1 LKKLRNLLAKKKLIL
16 IVTIFMV
23 FSFASGVFASS
34 TVQAITAYLAGDFK
48 FTLNGESWQ
57 PRDVNGSE
65 MSPIVYQ
72 NRTYL
77 PVRAIG
83 EALGVNIGW
92 IDATRTVVIGD
103 SIDTSTIYSRTNP
116 APIGVA
122 QRVTVD
128 NYSNSY
134 TAEVAVKET
143 IRGEAA
149 WEKIKEANM
158 FNEEAGPDEE
168 YILAKIYIKAIQVKD
183 DKSIDVSSVNFD
195 LYNEGNTKYN
205 DFYSVVT
212 PEPSISTSLYSGA
225 EHEGYV
231 AFKVKKA
238 DENPKIAYGL
248 NYDGT
253 GGIWFKL

>member
-1 LKKLRNLLAKKKLIL
+1 MKKIKSLLAKKRLIL
-16 IVTIFMV
+16 IVTIFMIL
-23 FSFASGVFASS
+23 SFASGVFASS
-34 TVQAITAYLAGDFK
+34 TIQTITAYLVGDLK

-57 PRDVNGSE
+57 PREEDGSE
-65 MSPIVYQ
+65 MSPISYK

-83 EALGVNIGW
+83 EALGINIDW
-92 IDATRTVVIGD
+92 INATRTVVIGD
-103 SIDTSTIYSRTNP
+103 SIDTTTIYSRTNP

-128 NYSNSY
+128 DYLNSY
-134 TAEVAVKET
+134 TAEVTVKET

-195 LYNEGNTKYN
+195 LYSEGNTKYN
-205 DFYSVVT
+205 DFHSVVT

-225 EHEGYV
+225 EHEGYA

-238 DENPKIAYGL
+238 DKNPKIAYGL

-253 GGIWFKL
+253 GGIWLKI